1 MNADWARTGLRST
14 AVSSEIM
21 FTGLITD
28 IGTVDA
34 VDGGRIRIAAS
45 YDAAGIDIGASIA
58 CDGCCLTVTQ
68 CVAGADGSGSIF
80 SVDVSNESLSLT
92 TLGSWR
98 AGRRVNLERAL
109 TVKDELGGHI
119 VTGHVD
125 AIAEIANRSPDGES
139 VRFTIA
145 APDHLKRFIARKGSI
160 ALDGI
165 SLTVNEVDDALF
177 GVNLIPHTLAMTTW
191 GEKTSG
197 DTINL
202 EVDLLARYVARIT
215 DVEALG

>member
-1 MNADWARTGLRST
+1 MRYT
-14 AVSSEIM
+14 AVSSETM

-28 IGTVDA
+28 IGTVDT
-34 VDGGRIRIAAS
+34 VDGGKIRIAAS
-45 YDAAGIDIGASIA
+45 YDAEGIDIGASVA
-58 CDGCCLTVTQ
+58 CDGCCLTVTE
-68 CVAGADGSGSIF
+68 CVAGEAGRGSIF

-98 AGRRVNLERAL
+98 PGRRVNLERAL

-125 AIAEIANRSPDGES
+125 AIAEIADQTPDGDS
-139 VRFTIA
+139 IRFTIA

-165 SLTVNEVDDALF
+165 SLTVNEVDDARF

-191 GEKTSG
+191 GQKSAG
-197 DTINL
+197 DPVNL
-202 EVDLLARYVARIT
+202 EVDLLARYVARIS

>member
-1 MNADWARTGLRST
+1 
-14 AVSSEIM
+14 M

-34 VDGGRIRIAAS
+34 IDGGRIRIAAS

-58 CDGCCLTVTQ
+58 CDGCCLTVTE

-145 APDHLKRFIARKGSI
+145 APDQLKRFIARKGSI

-191 GEKTSG
+191 GEKTAG